1 MTFKHDMGLMW
12 DSKKFMK
19 LKVRNEFNNYEILCS
34 MALEQLFTF

>member
-1 MTFKHDMGLMW
+1 MTFKHDMSLML
-12 DSKKFMK
+12 DSNKFMR